1 MGLQFHPLAN
11 LFPLIE
17 GAAFDELVADVRANG
32 VRERIVIL
40 DGKVLDGRNRYRAAL
55 AAGLIAEWMG
65 LDTLPKPSAKNLTSF
80 GWRQFDHRADGE
92 PLAWVLSKNL
102 HRRHLSDSQR
112 ALIAADI
119 ARLPAGRPVE
129 WHREPADN
137 PASLP
142 DLSPVE
148 RPAPTQA
155 EAAGLLG
162 VSERSVRTARAV
174 TETGA
179 PELVDAVRRGDVAV
193 SAAAEVAKLPV
204 SEQLAI
210 LRSADPRAFARVAR
224 EKRDEAGAAR
234 ALQATRK
241 EPDDSLDYFPTPPW
255 ATRALLE
262 AAPAIVLH
270 GARVWEPACGEG
282 HIAGVLQEYGALVL
296 STDVFDYSVD
306 GRSPPGWDR
315 PVDFLGAISD
325 AAKADWIITN
335 PPFGDKLLPFM
346 LKALDRAR
354 DGVAMFVRAQSLETV
369 ERYTQLYAVRPPT
382 AVMQFV
388 ERVPLHK
395 GRWEPEGDTLTMY
408 CWLLWQRGWLAGK
421 PPGLETAYRWIPP
434 GRREALSRPD
444 DVDRFTA
451 HPVLPFAGA
460 VAPPKPH
467 PTEPP
472 AEPLPAFLGLAPFD
486 FADFPEER
494 LP

>member
-1 MGLQFHPLAN
+1 VAIEIDIGSIFGRADARDISVATVERLAASMGEVGLINPPLVREVAGG
-11 LFPLIE
+11 FELIAGAHRL
-17 GAAFDELVADVRANG
+17 GAAKRLGWKKVACEVVAHDDLRAELAMIDENLCRAELTPVDRARQTARRKAIYEELHPETQHGGDRKSDQVA
-32 VRERIVIL
+32 
-40 DGKVLDGRNRYRAAL
+40 KL
-55 AAGLIAEWMG
+55 A
-65 LDTLPKPSAKNLTSF
+65 TRSF
-80 GWRQFDHRADGE
+80 SEDQ
-92 PLAWVLSKNL
+92 
-102 HRRHLSDSQR
+102 
-112 ALIAADI
+112 
-119 ARLPAGRPVE
+119 
-129 WHREPADN
+129 
-137 PASLP
+137 AS
-142 DLSPVE
+142 V
-148 RPAPTQA
+148 T
-155 EAAGLLG
+155 G
-162 VSERSVRTARAV
+162 VSERAV
-174 TETGA
+174 QR
-179 PELVDAVRRGDVAV
+179 DAERGKKIADEALDLIRGTPLDKG
-193 SAAAEVAKLPV
+193 SYLDEIKKLPV

-210 LRSADPRAFARVAR
+210 VRRDVAWQEQRAQAPAAKP
-224 EKRDEAGAAR
+224 EINGAR

-282 HIAGVLQEYGALVL
+282 HIAGVLQEFGAHVL
-296 STDVFDYSVD
+296 STDVFDYSVE

-315 PVDFLGAISD
+315 TVDFLSAVSS

-335 PPFGDKLLPFM
+335 PPFGDRLLPFM

-354 DGVAMFVRAQSLETV
+354 DGVAMFVRSQSLETI

-408 CWLLWQRGWLAGK
+408 CWLVWQRGWLGGK

-444 DVDRFTA
+444 DMDRFTA